1 MLDVLLVESSKAM
14 VQVYK
19 KMIPWE
25 MYGFTIASVCDSE
38 QQAIEAIFE
47 QEPAYW
53 EAINQSADACTA
65 DFMIQSRY
73 GYTARFDGQKRLII
87 AALTGEM
94 EIEQALSQL
103 DTEINQSL

>member
-38 QQAIEAIFE
+38 QQAISFFWRIFLC
-47 QEPAYW
+47 AG
-53 EAINQSADACTA
+53 D
-65 DFMIQSRY
+65 
-73 GYTARFDGQKRLII
+73 L
-87 AALTGEM
+87 
-94 EIEQALSQL
+94 
-103 DTEINQSL
+103 